1 MKAVIYSRVSTQK
14 QDLERQISELQNY
27 AHSNNLE
34 VVEIFAEKISGS
46 ISERLELERMIE
58 FILNPNNKIEKV
70 LVWEFTRLGRS
81 TIGTLTNINR
91 IKRANV
97 SIYIHKGAMNIDPIN
112 TDHMANFMLTIL
124 TAVAELEKEQ
134 IVSRLQSGRKHAK
147 KNGAIFGRKEGT
159 TKAIEETKNFAE
171 ISRLLRQKM
180 RVTHIAKITGVARNT
195 IYKIKEHIKQ

>member
-14 QDLERQISELQNY
+14 QDLERQINELQIY
-27 AHSNNLE
+27 ARSNDLE
-34 VVEIFAEKISGS
+34 VMEVFSEKISGS

-58 FILNPNNKIEKV
+58 FIENPNNKIEKV

-91 IKRANV
+91 IKRSNV

-134 IVSRLQSGRKHAK
+134 IVSRLQSGRKHRKA
-147 KNGAIFGRKEGT
+147 NGGIFGRKPGS
-159 TKAIEETKNFAE
+159 TKAIEETRNYIE
-171 ISRLLRQKM
+171 IARLLKQGVRISH
-180 RVTHIAKITGVARNT
+180 VSKITSCARNT
-195 IYKIKEHIKQ
+195 VYKIKKSL